1 MKILMLASI
10 AAVMVAG
17 TFAVGRGNTRDTAAS
32 CNVQGVW
39 KQYKIVVNGKADS
52 SDTGQ
57 EVKLVTKTHFAWIQQ
72 ESRRDTLPLKTFR
85 DSVRVMTDGGG
96 YGTYSLSGSNYT
108 EHIEMF
114 PDPTYLGKDWP
125 ATCQTTGS
133 QWIHSWLS
141 PEYKDS
147 TGQNRRDTVTEYLR
161 RIE

>member
-1 MKILMLASI
+1 MKILTLTSLAALMI
-10 AAVMVAG
+10 AG

-39 KQYKIVVNGKADS
+39 KQYKIIVNGKADS
-52 SDTGQ
+52 SGAGQ
-57 EVKLVTKTHFAWIQQ
+57 EVKLVTKSHFAWIQQ

-85 DSVRVMTDGGG
+85 DSVRVFSDAGG

-108 EHIEMF
+108 ERIEMF
-114 PDPTYLGKDWP
+114 PDPTYIGKDWP
-125 ATCQTTGS
+125 ATCQTTAN
-133 QWIHSWLS
+133 QWIHRWIS

-147 TGQNRRDTVTEYLR
+147 TGRSRRDTVAEYLR